1 MILYNHRE
9 RKKQQAPQDGAKE
22 QKMKNEFLG
31 LRISSETKRRLMQ
44 LAEADGR
51 TLSNYVRMI
60 LEKLALEK
68 EAKKEEDV

>member
-1 MILYNHRE
+1 
-9 RKKQQAPQDGAKE
+9 
-22 QKMKNEFLG
+22 MKNDEFFG

>member
-1 MILYNHRE
+1 M
-9 RKKQQAPQDGAKE
+9 QQGGL
-22 QKMKNEFLG
+22 KMKNDEFFG
-31 LRISSETKRRLMQ
+31 LRIRSETKRRLMQ